1 MNLKNKINKRL
12 ENMSVVD
19 FKLTQWASILLGLI
33 VAKLFPRILSI
44 NIWWFIIICVLCF
57 IKPIYS
63 FYLKK
68 NK

>member
-19 FKLTQWASILLGLI
+19 FKLTQWAS
-33 VAKLFPRILSI
+33 VFPRILSI